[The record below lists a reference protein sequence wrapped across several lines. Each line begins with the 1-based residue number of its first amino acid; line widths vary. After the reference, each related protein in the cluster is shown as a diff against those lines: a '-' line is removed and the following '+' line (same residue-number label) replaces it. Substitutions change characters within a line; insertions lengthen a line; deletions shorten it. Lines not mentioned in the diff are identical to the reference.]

1 MINTQLA
8 SQIANTQKNDL
19 KVDNSASKD

>member
-8 SQIANTQKNDL
+8 SQIVNTQKNDL
-19 KVDNSASKD
+19 KVDNSA